1 MKSKIT
7 NIKFALLCLIGFML
21 TFYIFYTPL
30 CIVLFAI
37 AWVAEGNLKR
47 KATTFLKNK
56 YALLFISLY
65 LIYLAGMLYTSHTQ
79 QGWFDMQ
86 IKLSIALFPILLSA
100 EGEMDFG
107 KQKWFGFAFIS
118 GAVLHGLGC
127 LLFAGWQYFSSGI
140 AQFTYMQFSKFVHP
154 TYYSMYIDLA
164 FIFMYYA
171 ITVKA
176 KELTKKE
183 KLFIYISA
191 PFLLLILVLLNSK
204 MGQIITALLVPTLLL
219 KYFLSKHSTFK
230 AIATMVAV
238 LGLLVIGIS
247 KVSRFHAMGDLLSGK
262 NRDVQSVESNQA
274 RLSVWQASVEV
285 IKNNPV
291 IGSGTGD
298 AKYALLEEY
307 KKEGMTGAYNE
318 ILNSHN
324 QYLQTI
330 IAVGIPGI
338 LILLANLFAPL
349 FMAIKRKR
357 FVYMLFIVILCLN
370 FLTESMLDQQAGTMF
385 YGLFNSLLMFNFV
398 I

>member
-1 MKSKIT
+1 VKSKISG
-7 NIKFALLCLIGFML
+7 IKFVLLCLIGFML

-37 AWVAEGNLKR
+37 AWIAEGSLKR
-47 KATTFLKNK
+47 KATPFLKNK

-79 QGWFDMQ
+79 QGWFDLQ
-86 IKLSIALFPILLSA
+86 IKFSILLFPILLSS
-100 EGEMDFG
+100 EGEMDFK

-127 LLFAGWQYFSSGI
+127 LIYAAWQHFSNGI
-140 AQFTYMQFSKFVHP
+140 AEFTYMHFSKFVHP

-164 FIFMYYA
+164 FVFMYYA
-171 ITVKA
+171 LTSKG
-176 KELTKKE
+176 KELAKKE

-204 MGQIITALLVPTLLL
+204 MGQIVTALLVPILLL
-219 KYFLSKHSTFK
+219 KYFLSKHSIFK
-230 AIATMVAV
+230 AVATVVAV
-238 LGLLVIGIS
+238 LGLLVVGIA
-247 KVSRFHAMGDLLSGK
+247 KVSRFHAMSDIFFGK

-285 IKNNPV
+285 IKSNPI

-298 AKYALLEEY
+298 AKYALLDQY
-307 KKEGMTGAYNE
+307 QKDGMTGAYNE
-318 ILNSHN
+318 TLNSHN

-330 IAVGIPGI
+330 VAVGIPGI
-338 LILLANLFAPL
+338 LILLANLFIPL
-349 FMAIKRKR
+349 ALAIKQKR
-357 FVYMLFIVILCLN
+357 FVYTLLIVILCLN

>member
-1 MKSKIT
+1 
-7 NIKFALLCLIGFML
+7 ML
-21 TFYIFYTPL
+21 TFYIYFTPL
-30 CIVLFAI
+30 CIILFAA
-37 AWVAEGNLKR
+37 AWLLEGDLKR
-47 KATTFLKNK
+47 KLTCWLKNK

-65 LIYLAGMLYTSHTQ
+65 LVYLAGMTYTTHTH

-86 IKLSIALFPILLSA
+86 IKLSLLLFPIILSS
-100 EGEMDFG
+100 EGKMDFK

-127 LLFAGWQYFSSGI
+127 LLFALWQYFYSGV

-154 TYYSMYIDLA
+154 TYYSMYIDMA

-171 ITVKA
+171 LTDRG
-176 KELTKKE
+176 KELAKKE
-183 KLFIYISA
+183 KLFIYISI
-191 PFLLLILVLLNSK
+191 PFLLLILILLNSK
-204 MGQIITALLVPTLLL
+204 MGQIVTVLLVPALLL

-230 AIATMVAV
+230 SVATVVAV

-247 KVSRFHAMGDLLSGK
+247 KISRFNAMGDLISGK

-274 RLSVWQASVEV
+274 RLSVWEASIEV
-285 IKNNPV
+285 INNNSL

-298 AKYALLEEY
+298 AKYALLDQY
-307 KKEGMTGAYNE
+307 QKDGMTGAYNE

-330 IAVGIPGI
+330 VAVGIPGI
-338 LILLANLFAPL
+338 LLLLANLFIPL
-349 FMAIKRKR
+349 FISIKEKR
-357 FVYMLFIVILCLN
+357 FVYMLFLLILCLN